1 MKSWEVYSQELYVRD
16 CTAITIDCT
25 AVRMSAPFPVY
36 IRLMLLDSTQLIY
49 SKAKPT
55 IPASRF
61 GLRRSCSILIM
72 EAATLSISRS
82 LFITVF
88 LLLSV
93 VVVSISAE
101 PLKFKLGEE
110 KMTHLHFYFHDI
122 VSGPNPTAVRVVAPP
137 SATSTFGAVAII
149 DDPLTEGPDPKS
161 KLIGRAQ
168 GLYALASQEEF
179 GLLMVLNYVFVEG
192 KYNGSTLSILGRN
205 AILNKV
211 REMPVLGGSGLFRF
225 ARGYAQARTH
235 FFNMTSGDAIVE
247 YNVYVIH
254 Y

>member
-1 MKSWEVYSQELYVRD
+1 M
-16 CTAITIDCT
+16 T
-25 AVRMSAPFPVY
+25 
-36 IRLMLLDSTQLIY
+36 
-49 SKAKPT
+49 
-55 IPASRF
+55 
-61 GLRRSCSILIM
+61 
-72 EAATLSISRS
+72 AATLSISRS

-93 VVVSISAE
+93 VVVSISAM
-101 PLKFKLGEE
+101 PLKLKLGEE
-110 KMTHLHFYFHDI
+110 KMTHLYFFFHDI
-122 VSGPNPTAVRVVAPP
+122 VSGRNPTAVEVAAP
-137 SATSTFGAVAII
+137 SSAAKSPTSFGAVAII
-149 DDPLTEGPDPKS
+149 DAPLTEGPDPKS

-179 GLLMVLNYVFVEG
+179 GLLMALNYVFVEG